1 MNPTYVLLPS
11 SSDPTRIGSKNWWSP
26 KPHKKKKKT
35 QQDLAPPKSSIQKM
49 SQNREPYHSACKVN
63 GAYLTYW
70 LTRILFKA
78 TKLASVSYS
87 LPNFPPIKSTWHFWC
102 MILFMCDFQMFPPK
116 KTSKIDHAKTNMGC
130 PCLARWV
137 NLIFWISWPSTVVD
151 IVCYVTVALPGKDV
165 GYTTVCRP
173 GLRD

>member
-1 MNPTYVLLPS
+1 MVPKDVSP
-11 SSDPTRIGSKNWWSP
+11 PKKN
-26 KPHKKKKKT
+26 
-35 QQDLAPPKSSIQKM
+35 LVPPKSSIQKM
-49 SQNREPYHSACKVN
+49 SKNSEPYHSACKVN

-87 LPNFPPIKSTWHFWC
+87 LPNSSPKEYLTLLVHDKFCAIFRCSPQE
-102 MILFMCDFQMFPPK
+102 IL
-116 KTSKIDHAKTNMGC
+116 SKIDLAKTNMGC
-130 PCLARWV
+130 PCPCLDRWV